1 MKTELPQQSPSSQA
15 LPQDD
20 PSNGQAGINRR
31 RALAWLG
38 YGAAGLAAV
47 SAGYWGWWQQNRTK
61 TAIAAHHPLNAAHLQ
76 NLDGANFDAA
86 AFAQGQALII
96 NFWAPWC
103 PPCVEELP
111 LINQQLLATPHKK
124 AKLLA
129 IAIDDLDKVQR
140 FWRARQLPAITP
152 AVAGYAGMAV
162 MRQLGNEQGQ
172 LPFTVVLGADGAILH
187 SHLGALMAADMQQIL
202 ALTNKI

>member
-1 MKTELPQQSPSSQA
+1 MKTELPQPLSPTPLTDQ
-15 LPQDD
+15 D
-20 PSNGQAGINRR
+20 PSDGQAGLSRR
-31 RALAWLG
+31 RALACLG

-47 SAGYWGWWQQNRTK
+47 SAGYLAWGQKNR
-61 TAIAAHHPLNAAHLQ
+61 AAVASPALQYLHAAHLQ
-76 NLDGANFDAA
+76 NLNGTNFDAA
-86 AFAQGQALII
+86 AFAQRQVLVI

-111 LINQQLLATPHKK
+111 LINQQLLTTPHKK

-187 SHLGALMAADMQQIL
+187 SHLGALKAADMQHIL

>member
-1 MKTELPQQSPSSQA
+1 MKTELPQQTPLSPQ
-15 LPQDD
+15 D
-20 PSNGQAGINRR
+20 PSNGQAGVNRR

-47 SAGYWGWWQQNRTK
+47 SAGYLGWLQQNPAK
-61 TAIAAHHPLNAAHLQ
+61 SAIPALHPLNAVHLQ
-76 NLDGANFDAA
+76 DLNGANFDAA

-111 LINQQLLATPHKK
+111 LINEQLLATPHKK
-124 AKLLA
+124 AQLLA

-152 AVAGYAGMAV
+152 AVAGYAGMQL

-187 SHLGALMAADMQQIL
+187 SHLGALKAADMQQIL